1 VIWVLLAIL
10 IFGGGESSL
19 LEAQLKQDEK
29 HAAEV
34 LQGSEHRAAALELIE
49 SMRKI
54 SGESFKLSQKQT
66 SQALKQARAHERPS
80 AEIGATLASSATQ
93 LAALDRTLLDKREA
107 LRGLL
112 TREEWNAIFQADTT
126 ETGRH

>member
-34 LQGSEHRAAALELIE
+34 LQGSQQRAAALELLE

-80 AEIGATLASSATQ
+80 AEIGAALASSATQ
-93 LAALDRTLLDKREA
+93 LAALDGKLLDQREA

-112 TREEWNAIFQADTT
+112 TREQWNAIFQADTT
-126 ETGRH
+126 ETERH

>member
-10 IFGGGESSL
+10 IFGGGEASL

-29 HAAEV
+29 RAAEV
-34 LQGSEHRAAALELIE
+34 LQGSEQRAAALELLE
-49 SMRKI
+49 SMRKT

-66 SQALKQARAHERPS
+66 RQALQQARAHERPS

-93 LAALDRTLLDKREA
+93 LAALDHTLLDKREA

-112 TREEWNAIFQADTT
+112 TREQWNAIFQADTT